1 MVPVVGAA
9 YAAFV
14 KTAARGDPHMGNRQV
29 VERWTKTL
37 AEDDI
42 DGRMDLL
49 HPDYEGRYLQ
59 SGE

>member
-1 MVPVVGAA
+1 
-9 YAAFV
+9 
-14 KTAARGDPHMGNRQV
+14 MGNRQV